1 MTVIKFHVR
10 LFYFIIWRNFNTSLT
25 KSISKSA
32 LSCAMCQLMSWEYSL
47 NTIKRSSI
55 FFVLISLEA
64 FLFHSMLHWARA
76 IHFFS
81 WDSSL
86 DLLEHCLLRG
96 WCWWESNGSRIS
108 TSKRSLNEQRLLL
121 WLDEWKLVFVPKKI
135 TKNILHETLYILGG
149 QCEQLSLLAW

>member
-55 FFVLISLEA
+55 LFVLISLSLSLSLHLRNLCSIELEA

-96 WCWWESNGSRIS
+96 WCWWESNGSRIG

-121 WLDEWKLVFVPKKI
+121 WLDGWKLVFVPKK
-135 TKNILHETLYILGG
+135 
-149 QCEQLSLLAW
+149 